1 MLGDVIG
8 QFITEV
14 LLLGLGK
21 AVAAIFLPAHGW
33 EGLHRMRTQS
43 KTAKAG
49 FSYERNGRRY
59 LYLESLQLLGLVA
72 LLVLGLLIFVG
83 VYCLP

>member
-59 LYLESLQLLGLVA
+59 LYLQSLQLLGLLA
-72 LLVLGLLIFVG
+72 LLVLGLLIFAG